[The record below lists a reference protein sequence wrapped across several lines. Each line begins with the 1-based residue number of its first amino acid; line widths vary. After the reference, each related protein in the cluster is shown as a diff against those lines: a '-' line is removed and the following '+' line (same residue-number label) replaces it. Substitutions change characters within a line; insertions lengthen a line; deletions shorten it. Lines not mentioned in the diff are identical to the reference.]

1 MDKLHNPTD
10 RVLSILK
17 LLSTNSDGFTLSEI
31 AKEIDSPK
39 STILPILRTMV
50 SQKFAQLQG
59 NSKYTL
65 GFSSY
70 IVGSAYSGNITA
82 LDFIK
87 EQMRKIVKS
96 TGEICQLGI
105 LENNNILYIA
115 KEDPDEEIR
124 LISHVGKRLPLYCT
138 ALGKSLILD
147 SDIEDIKEMFP
158 DGLMA
163 FTKNTITDFESLEK
177 DLIESRKVGYT
188 WDLSEVN
195 EHITC
200 ISVPLKKGNK
210 TIAAISVSVP
220 SFRLTKEKEISI
232 IGQLKEKQQR
242 IDEFLVNN
250 KINVNDLLNYK

>member
-1 MDKLHNPTD
+1 MDTLHNPTD

-17 LLSTNSDGFTLSEI
+17 LLSTSSEGFTLSEI
-31 AKEIDSPK
+31 AKEISSPK

-50 SQKFAQLQG
+50 IQRFAQIKD
-59 NSKYTL
+59 SKYTL
-65 GFSSY
+65 GLSSY

-82 LDFIK
+82 LGFIK
-87 EQMRKIVKS
+87 EQMRRIVKN

-105 LENNNILYIA
+105 LEDNNILYIA

-138 ALGKSLILD
+138 ALGKSILLD
-147 SDIEDIKEMFP
+147 MDINDIKNMYSA
-158 DGLMA
+158 GLKA
-163 FTKNTITDFESLEK
+163 FTNNTITDFETLEK
-177 DLIESRKVGYT
+177 NLNEGKKNGYT

-200 ISVPLKKGNK
+200 MSVPLKKGAE

-220 SFRLTKEKEISI
+220 SFRLTEEKKNSI
-232 IGQLKEKQQR
+232 IQQLKDKQLQ

-250 KINVNDLLNYK
+250 NIDVNDLLNYK